1 MENTTVSRC
10 KQVMQKTGLPR
21 STLNLKISRGEFPA
35 PISLGARAVGWLDSE
50 VEAWIQ
56 ARIAATPAA
65 RKPAIPAAQKAAV
78 LGVPAAPI
86 LPGRRI
92 EGVAQKAVAPAALDA
107 NCFDGGKVR

>member
-21 STLNLKISRGEFPA
+21 STLNWKISRGEFPA

-65 RKPAIPAAQKAAV
+65 RKPAIPAAQKAAPKAAG
-78 LGVPAAPI
+78 LGTPTV
-86 LPGRRI
+86 
-92 EGVAQKAVAPAALDA
+92 PAALDA
-107 NCFDGGKVR
+107 ACFGGAPGSVIGGR